1 MTPWTHATILR
12 EVLVAG
18 LMSATAAF
26 AIAPQTEQQAEPDPQ
41 LRVAR
46 SAVLS
51 GRVEEALTLLAAL
64 AAEQPESTQIA
75 LWHGHAFRRSGD
87 PGAAAR
93 EYLRALRLQPTNAG
107 ALVALGDMQSDAG
120 NLEEALAY
128 YERASEAAPALP
140 AGYRKAAGAAVQ
152 LAFHGDAI
160 RHLHGYVGLRPTDVV
175 AMTQLGVEQYL
186 DGDIDGAVAT
196 LERVLELDP
205 DLGQA
210 HFGLGMAL
218 ADLPEKHERAIRHLE
233 RAVKADPDNAMA
245 LYLIGRVHGTLG
257 NLDAALEALDRSL
270 ALDPGQADAHY
281 RLALVH
287 ARLGDR
293 ETAGVHQARFQ
304 ELSRARVDLEERAR
318 RIEQLKD
325 TAAALATSDLDAVRQ
340 AARQLAVEV
349 SDDPDV
355 LIMVAQVEL
364 GSGDLSAALAATD
377 RTLALRPDHF
387 EALYLRGIL
396 LHRTGSHDAALE
408 ALEAIRNINP
418 LYAPTHAAIG
428 NVLLALSETAAAV
441 PAYQAAIELDPEN
454 PAHFLNLATAYGR
467 LGHTGLEAD
476 ALQQYQRLL
485 GQQSQ

>member
-1 MTPWTHATILR
+1 MTPWTHARTLR

-18 LMSATAAF
+18 LLSATTAF
-26 AIAPQTEQQAEPDPQ
+26 AMAPQTAQQVGPDPQ

-64 AAEQPESTQIA
+64 TAEQPESTQIA
-75 LWHGHAFRRSGD
+75 LWHGHAFRRAGEL
-87 PGAAAR
+87 GAAAH

-128 YERASEAAPALP
+128 YERASAAAPALA

-160 RHLHGYVGLRPTDVV
+160 RHLRGYVQLRPTDLV

-186 DGDIDGAVAT
+186 DGNIDGAVTT
-196 LERVLELDP
+196 LERILELDP
-205 DLGQA
+205 DHGQA

-218 ADLPEKHERAIRHLE
+218 ADQPDEHERAIRHLE
-233 RAVKADPDNAMA
+233 RAVQADPDNAMA
-245 LYLIGRVHGTLG
+245 LYLIGRVYGTLD

-287 ARLGDR
+287 ARLGNR
-293 ETAGVHQARFQ
+293 QAARLHQTRFQ
-304 ELSRARVDLEERAR
+304 ELSRARVDLEERAWR
-318 RIEQLKD
+318 LAQLKD

-349 SDDPDV
+349 PDDPDV

-364 GSGDLSAALAATD
+364 RFGDLSAARAATD

-387 EALYLRGIL
+387 EALVLRGIL
-396 LHRTGSHDAALE
+396 LHRAGSHDAALE
-408 ALEAIRNINP
+408 ALQTLRNINP
-418 LYAPTHAAIG
+418 LYAPAHAAIG

-441 PAYQAAIELDPEN
+441 PAYQAAIELDPDN
-454 PAHFLNLATAYGR
+454 PAHYLNLATAYGR
-467 LGHTGLEAD
+467 LGRTGLETE
-476 ALQQYQRLL
+476 ALQHYQRLL
-485 GQQSQ
+485 GQPSQ